1 MTGTPPRRQVPH
13 HESDDRAA
21 ATNMP
26 TGSVSDHVADASPG
40 RPDQWSEDETSSA
53 WAANDDVFEQMT
65 TDLTEVILEH
75 AALVPG
81 HTVLDLA
88 CGTGNL
94 AFNAADR
101 VQPQGAVS
109 ACDLSPGMIK
119 VAEFKAA
126 TLPAENVAFQ
136 VADAH
141 RLPYV
146 SDSFDR
152 VLCRLGVMFFDAE
165 MDALR
170 EVRRVLKN
178 DGRAVFLVWGRP
190 SAPFFQTTLD
200 VVTSHLD
207 SRSSS
212 DVKPAPFRFSDPG
225 HLAAAFRHAGFT
237 TAAEHRHDIL
247 IRWDGTA
254 EEFVRWRLETT
265 SGPFQM
271 LFREMLRR
279 SSAAARRQ
287 MSVEMTER
295 VKRYETSSVVSI
307 PIEAVVV
314 VAEH

>member
-1 MTGTPPRRQVPH
+1 
-13 HESDDRAA
+13 
-21 ATNMP
+21 MP
-26 TGSVSDHVADASPG
+26 TRPATVRVADA
-40 RPDQWSEDETSSA
+40 RPSRSAEWSEDETSSA
-53 WAANDDVFEQMT
+53 WATNDDAFEQMT

-75 AALVPG
+75 AGLVPG
-81 HTVLDLA
+81 HAVLDLA

-94 AFNAADR
+94 ALTAAER

-119 VAEFKAA
+119 IAECKAA
-126 TLPAENVAFQ
+126 TRPERVAFQ

-141 RLPYV
+141 RLPYANN
-146 SDSFDR
+146 SFDR

-165 MDALR
+165 IDALR

-190 SAPFFQTTLD
+190 SAPFFQTTLN

-207 SRSSS
+207 SRSPS
-212 DVKPAPFRFSDPG
+212 DVQPAPFRFSDPG
-225 HLAAAFRHAGFT
+225 HLATAFRHAGFT
-237 TAAEHRHDIL
+237 TVAERRHDIL

-271 LFREMLRR
+271 LFRDLLR
-279 SSAAARRQ
+279 SSPAAARTQ
-287 MSVEMTER
+287 MSIEMTKR
-295 VKRYETSSVVSI
+295 VTRYEAASAVSI
-307 PIEAVVV
+307 PVEAVVV
-314 VAEH
+314 VAER